1 MKRLHTAHK
10 AVNDWC
16 EERGVP
22 VELVCNEAT
31 TKAVYVPTKYKSK
44 VQHLRGQLKSVMEQN
59 NIHLSYRPIKTGII
73 FTLSTATLSED
84 KMTKIALDTE
94 ATCSEFY
101 NRLDEALSEP
111 AETIDQFNDA
121 ARDKADKWVPAS
133 GGTEVPF
140 QTKGDNPHWMKYCY
154 NPSEGRHQY
163 VDLGTGPEPAAKGK
177 LLDDKEAFQLL
188 GESQY
193 KKPGEALSR
202 SDATEQFPSSI
213 ESNDD
218 SDKKRKNPIDD
229 PLEEALQGIAVP
241 DDAVQPQDGIKRLQ
255 QAMKEP
261 TRSGATLA
269 DALKKAG
276 VETKIVGAGKHVVSF
291 RRKGQEVW
299 RVESISLA
307 DKKTLS
313 ETLSALW
320 SIAAGKAPNAR
331 QMELD
336 AKKDA
341 AQRAREAESELENI
355 ASKYAPDEADMR
367 PEAQPQQKLR

>member
-1 MKRLHTAHK
+1 M
-10 AVNDWC
+10 
-16 EERGVP
+16 
-22 VELVCNEAT
+22 
-31 TKAVYVPTKYKSK
+31 
-44 VQHLRGQLKSVMEQN
+44 
-59 NIHLSYRPIKTGII
+59 
-73 FTLSTATLSED
+73 
-84 KMTKIALDTE
+84 
-94 ATCSEFY
+94 
-101 NRLDEALSEP
+101 EAL
-111 AETIDQFNDA
+111 
-121 ARDKADKWVPAS
+121 
-133 GGTEVPF
+133 
-140 QTKGDNPHWMKYCY
+140 
-154 NPSEGRHQY
+154 
-163 VDLGTGPEPAAKGK
+163 TGQPT
-177 LLDDKEAFQLL
+177 
-188 GESQY
+188 
-193 KKPGEALSR
+193 PGEALSR